1 MDRRDHTVRCAG
13 LNLHVADWG
22 DAGGWPVLMLHGI
35 RSFADTFE
43 GLAGALQPGYRVLAL
58 DHRGRGQSDWDPGR
72 NYYTDAYVQDVRS
85 VVEQLGLSRFDLLGH
100 SMGGIN
106 AIVYAAAHPDRVRKL
121 VVEDAGPGAFDDS
134 DGARRI
140 RAELSRTPESFA
152 DWSAAEAFMRE
163 IRPTVTPEAI
173 AARLRHMLEPHGGRL
188 RWRYDHAGIK
198 AARLDPD
205 PARVVDLWPP
215 VQALR
220 CPTLVLRGGR
230 SDYLG
235 VATAQAMAARNPAIA
250 WREIPDAGHY
260 VHDDQPERVAR
271 AVAEFLGAAPAP

>member
-58 DHRGRGQSDWDPGR
+58 DHRGRGQSDWDPGH
-72 NYYTDAYVQDVRS
+72 NYYTDAYVQDVRA
-85 VVEQLGLSRFDLLGH
+85 VAEQLGLSRFDLLGH

-106 AIVYAAAHPDRVRKL
+106 AIVYAAAHPDRVRRL

-152 DWSAAEAFMRE
+152 DWGEAEAFMRE

-173 AARLRHMLEPHGGRL
+173 AARLRHGCWSR
-188 RWRYDHAGIK
+188 
-198 AARLDPD
+198 
-205 PARVVDLWPP
+205 
-215 VQALR
+215 
-220 CPTLVLRGGR
+220 
-230 SDYLG
+230 
-235 VATAQAMAARNPAIA
+235 MAAACAGAMTMRASRPPGS
-250 WREIPDAGHY
+250 IPTRPGWSTCGRRSRRCVAPRWSCAAAG
-260 VHDDQPERVAR
+260 RTT
-271 AVAEFLGAAPAP
+271 